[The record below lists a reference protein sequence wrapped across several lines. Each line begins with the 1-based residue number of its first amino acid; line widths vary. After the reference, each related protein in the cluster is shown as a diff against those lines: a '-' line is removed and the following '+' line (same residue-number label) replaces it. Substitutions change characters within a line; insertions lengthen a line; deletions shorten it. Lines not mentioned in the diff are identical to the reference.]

1 MNRKLVEIRFE
12 ATRRSSKV
20 SALLLRPDAARWLLV
35 LGHGAGAGMRHNF
48 MEAIAERLADRGI
61 ATFRYQFPYMEQG
74 SPRPDPP
81 PVLMAT
87 VRSAVSAAAE
97 AARDLPLLAGGKSL
111 GGRIT
116 SMTAAEKPLPGVRG
130 LVFFGFPLH
139 AAGQPGV
146 ERGEHLT
153 RVTVPMLFL
162 QGTRDRL
169 AELPLL
175 RPLVSGLGSRA
186 QLHVLDQA
194 DHSFHVPKGSG
205 RSDPEVLEELAR
217 TVSDW
222 ASRQR

>member
-1 MNRKLVEIRFE
+1 MTAVELRFE
-12 ATRRSSKV
+12 ATKRSGEV
-20 SALLLRPDAARWLLV
+20 SALLLRPGLARWLLV
-35 LGHGAGAGMRHNF
+35 LGHGAGAGMRHSF
-48 MEAIAERLADRGI
+48 MEAIAERLAARGL

-74 SPRPDPP
+74 SPRPDPS

-111 GGRIT
+111 GGRMT
-116 SMTAAEKPLPGVRG
+116 SMTAAEKPLPGVCG

-139 AAGQPGV
+139 AAGKPGA
-146 ERGEHLT
+146 ERGEHLA
-153 RVTVPMLFL
+153 RVEAPMLFL

-175 RPLVSGLGSRA
+175 RPLLSGLGNRA
-186 QLHVLDQA
+186 QLHVVNDA

-205 RSDPEVLEELAR
+205 RSDPEVLKELAQ
-217 TVSDW
+217 TVTDW
-222 ASRQR
+222 ASRQQ